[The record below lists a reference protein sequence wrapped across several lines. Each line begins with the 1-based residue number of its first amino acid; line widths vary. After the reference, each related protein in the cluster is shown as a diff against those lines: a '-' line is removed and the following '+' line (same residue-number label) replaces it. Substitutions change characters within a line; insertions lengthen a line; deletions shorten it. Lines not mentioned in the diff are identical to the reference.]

1 MTKLG
6 ELRVVTAARADRPR
20 LLCLMQLPP
29 PIHGVT
35 VVNQTIANSELLA
48 SRFEIEVLPLAFA
61 ASLEDLDRPTVR
73 KLGRMLETCARLAHA
88 LVTRRPDA
96 VYFTL
101 APTGAAFYRDCAFVA
116 IMKLAG
122 VPRIYHLH
130 GKGIRAR
137 LATPWRR
144 RLYRWAF
151 REAWVIHLAER
162 LAADLEDLVP
172 RARVSIVPN
181 GVAERRAL
189 DRGERGARPRLLFLS
204 NMIESKGPLVLLEA
218 LGLLSA
224 RGVAFEATFAGAGR
238 NDGCLDRFHA
248 EVRRLGLERQVRYV
262 GPAYDE
268 DKHRLLDE
276 HDVFVFPT
284 CNDAF
289 PLVALEA
296 MQAGLPVVTTHEGAL
311 PEIVEDGETGMLVP
325 PRDPAALAGCL
336 AALVA
341 DPSMQRRMGA
351 RGRERHAQLYTL
363 AAFERNLA
371 VALTACTEATSA
383 GARASR
389 RMPIAGNAS

>member
-1 MTKLG
+1 
-6 ELRVVTAARADRPR
+6 
-20 LLCLMQLPP
+20 MQLPP
-29 PIHGVT
+29 PIHGVA
-35 VVNQTIANSELLA
+35 VVNQIIANSALLA
-48 SRFEIEVLPLAFA
+48 SRFELEVLPLSFA
-61 ASLEDLDRPTVR
+61 ASLAELDRFTIR
-73 KLGRMLETCARLAHA
+73 KLGRMVSTCARLARA

-137 LATPWRR
+137 LAAPWRR

-162 LAADLEDLVP
+162 LVPDLEDLVP
-172 RARVSIVPN
+172 RARVAIVPN
-181 GVAERRAL
+181 GVADRRAP
-189 DRGERGARPRLLFLS
+189 DPGTRGARPRLLFLS

-218 LGLLSA
+218 LGLLRA
-224 RGVAFEATFAGAGR
+224 RGVAFEATFAGSGCD
-238 NDGCLDRFHA
+238 DGVLDRFHA

-268 DKHRLLDE
+268 AKHRLLDE

-296 MQAGLPVVTTHEGAL
+296 MQAGIPVVTTHEGAL
-311 PEIVEDGETGMLVP
+311 PEIVEDGETGLLVP
-325 PRDPAALAGCL
+325 PRDPEALAGCL
-336 AALVA
+336 AALAA
-341 DPSMQRRMGA
+341 DPSMRRRMGA
-351 RGRERHAQLYTL
+351 RGRERHEQRYTL

-371 VALTACTEATSA
+371 AALTACTEATGA
-383 GARASR
+383 GSRAARRGLA
-389 RMPIAGNAS
+389 AGGAT